1 MVKLQLLFEKFGI
14 STSLNAFIKLN
25 SHSVMQRSENFF
37 QKSKKIKKRSFAVS
51 IQFWQRGKSLSELGF
66 DKIAFLS
73 CGAYGDV
80 FNGICYDKASK
91 LYEINNNEDLNDS
104 QNIWSIDGKLNKEK
118 SLEDKAIAVKVIKIV
133 NLRNMRYLNE
143 AKIMQ
148 GLNHPN
154 IVEI

>member
-1 MVKLQLLFEKFGI
+1 
-14 STSLNAFIKLN
+14 
-25 SHSVMQRSENFF
+25 
-37 QKSKKIKKRSFAVS
+37 
-51 IQFWQRGKSLSELGF
+51 
-66 DKIAFLS
+66 
-73 CGAYGDV
+73 
-80 FNGICYDKASK
+80 
-91 LYEINNNEDLNDS
+91 LNDS